1 MRGSDLAMHGNGKIP
16 VTVLSGFLGSGKTS
30 LLGKALRQGMLRN
43 TAVIVN
49 EFGKIG
55 LDHHLLSR
63 VEERTVLLGGG
74 CVCCSTREDLVAAF
88 LELLHKAS
96 HDGRRPDRVVIETTG
111 LADPS
116 PIWFTVLRHPVLQHH
131 FDVGRIVVTVDAV
144 NGLMHLDRH
153 AESIKQAAVADLIVL
168 TKTDIASEAA
178 IRRLESR
185 LRAINPAAEMI
196 RAKPDDPEVSGIF
209 SDRAIRPSS
218 RAALEPY
225 AAVSASPHS
234 GGTRSLS
241 VRFDR
246 PLDWNAFGLWLS
258 MLLHARGVDIL
269 RVKGHLDLGG
279 DGPVLLNGVQHIIHP
294 PEHLDAWP
302 NEERCSKIVFIMNE
316 IEPERVMDSLI
327 AFQHVLGAA
336 PERLANAEFEC

>member
-1 MRGSDLAMHGNGKIP
+1 MNTDRASVGQQRP
-16 VTVLSGFLGSGKTS
+16 VNVLTGFLGSGKTT
-30 LLGKALRQGMLRN
+30 LLQRILRN
-43 TAVIVN
+43 KSLSNCAVLVN
-49 EFGKIG
+49 EFGSVG
-55 LDHHLLSR
+55 LDDLFLDAAGQDTIVLPNGCICCAVR
-63 VEERTVLLGGG
+63 DDLGPVLLKLLERGADGS
-74 CVCCSTREDLVAAF
+74 VPAF
-88 LELLHKAS
+88 
-96 HDGRRPDRVVIETTG
+96 DRVVIETTG

>member
-1 MRGSDLAMHGNGKIP
+1 MRVSGKIP

-30 LLGKALRQGMLRN
+30 LLGRALRQGALRN

-88 LELLHKAS
+88 LELLRRAS
-96 HDGRRPDRVVIETTG
+96 QDGRPDRVVIETTG

-131 FDVGRIVVTVDAV
+131 FDVERIVVTVDAV
-144 NGLMHLDRH
+144 NGLLHLDRH
-153 AESIKQAAVADLIVL
+153 AESVKQAAVADLIVL
-168 TKTDIASEAA
+168 TKTDIASEASV
-178 IRRLESR
+178 RRLESR
-185 LRAINPAAEMI
+185 LRAINPAAAMM
-196 RAKPDDPEVSGIF
+196 RTRPDDPDAPDLF
-209 SDRAIRPSS
+209 PADRPLHAPSRALSEPSAPDRPS
-218 RAALEPY
+218 
-225 AAVSASPHS
+225 PHD

-294 PEHLDAWP
+294 PEHLEGWP
-302 NEERCSKIVFIMNE
+302 NGERCSKIVFIMKG
-316 IEPERVMDSLI
+316 IEPQQVMDSLT

-336 PERLANAEFEC
+336 PERLADAEFAV

>member
-1 MRGSDLAMHGNGKIP
+1 MPPMRVSGKIP

-30 LLGKALRQGMLRN
+30 LLERALRQGALRN

-74 CVCCSTREDLVAAF
+74 CVCCSTREDLVAAL
-88 LELLHKAS
+88 LELLHRAA
-96 HDGRRPDRVVIETTG
+96 HDGRPDRVVIETTG

-131 FDVGRIVVTVDAV
+131 FDVGRIIVTVDAV
-144 NGLMHLDRH
+144 NGLLHLERH
-153 AESIKQAAVADLIVL
+153 AESVKQAAVADLIVL
-168 TKTDIASEAA
+168 TKTDIASEAS
-178 IRRLESR
+178 IRELESR
-185 LRAINPAAEMI
+185 LRAINPAAEMM
-196 RAKPDDPEVSGIF
+196 RSRPDDPDAAGIF
-209 SDRAIRPSS
+209 AAERPYRSPS
-218 RAALEPY
+218 RPAPEPP
-225 AAVSASPHS
+225 VPGHASPHD

-294 PEHLDAWP
+294 PEHLDEWP
-302 NEERCSKIVFIMNE
+302 NDERCSKIVFIMKG
-316 IEPERVMDSLI
+316 IEPQQVMDSLS
-327 AFQHVLGAA
+327 AFQHVLGAE
-336 PERLANAEFEC
+336 PERLASAEYAI